1 MRSDEEKA
9 WKSGAYAI
17 LVFWIIYFLAT
28 PIFYFYRDNQHL
40 PSFLQTIGLMLD
52 AILPIVPIAIAAT
65 ILKKPTLAKIILA
78 FIIAEILLAP
88 AGALMYWLN
97 KALAIQ
103 SFTLLG
109 TPETFSEFIAKT
121 YKVVGLRTYG
131 ILLFIAIFIYT
142 AQKGADDFEK
152 D

>member
-1 MRSDEEKA
+1 MRSDEERV
-9 WKSGAYAI
+9 WKIVAYVI
-17 LVFWIIYFLAT
+17 LAVWIILAN
-28 PIFYFYRDNQHL
+28 PIFFFYQDNHHF

-52 AILPIVPIAIAAT
+52 AILPIVPIAIAST

-97 KALAIQ
+97 KTLAIQ

-152 D
+152 E

>member
-9 WKSGAYAI
+9 WKIGAYAI
-17 LVFWIIYFLAT
+17 LAVWFIYLLAT
-28 PIFYFYRDNQHL
+28 PIFSFYRDNHHL
-40 PSFLQTIGLMLD
+40 PSFLQAIGLILD
-52 AILPIVPIAIAAT
+52 QILPIVPVAIASI

-88 AGALMYWLN
+88 AGALMYWLD

-109 TPETFSEFIAKT
+109 TPGTLFEFIAKT
-121 YKVVGLRTYG
+121 YKVIGLKTYG
-131 ILLFIAIFIYT
+131 MMLFIALFIYT

-152 D
+152 E

>member
-52 AILPIVPIAIAAT
+52 AILPIVPIAIAST

-88 AGALMYWLN
+88 TGALMYWLD

-103 SFTLLG
+103 SFTLSA
-109 TPETFSEFIAKT
+109 TPKTSSEFIAKT

-142 AQKGADDFEK
+142 AQKGANDFGKE
-152 D
+152 